1 MNQTRY
7 WSWHMVAG
15 IAIFVLL
22 GLHMSTMHLGGL
34 TGLFVADKTQES
46 VAMENSQA
54 RDAQMTMTIAY
65 ILLLGIALYHGLYG
79 LRTILFE
86 LTLKPAAEKIL
97 TTVLLIIGLGLF
109 GLGTWAAIVAHISAS
124 TGKG

>member
-1 MNQTRY
+1 
-7 WSWHMVAG
+7 MVAG